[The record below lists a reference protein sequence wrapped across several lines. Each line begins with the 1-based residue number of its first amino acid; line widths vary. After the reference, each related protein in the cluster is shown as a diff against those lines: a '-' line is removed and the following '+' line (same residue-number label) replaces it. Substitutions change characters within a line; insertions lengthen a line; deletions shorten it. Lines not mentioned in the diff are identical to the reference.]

1 MLQINSTQLLIKTR
15 LAFQS
20 DECSTD
26 ATLESA
32 THILQL
38 ITRKGDQLKQETV
51 RYPSIFYKKDPDQNG
66 TS

>member
-1 MLQINSTQLLIKTR
+1 MLWVWYECVLQINSTQLLIKTR

-38 ITRKGDQLKQETV
+38 ITRKGDELKQETV
-51 RYPSIFYKKDPDQNG
+51 ISKYIL
-66 TS
+66 